1 MRWITLTIIGAAAGL
16 GIAAVL
22 KLIQAF
28 TEKQVYTLLL
38 NVDYIPV
45 LKDLSYDEL
54 GEVIL
59 HLLVS
64 ILLVPML
71 YIGLLQ
77 MNQSRNI
84 LAYFFC
90 SSFIGTVLYT
100 TTVFSPRT
108 PNLFDGEAFLY
119 WVGAHMIYGVIVGGL
134 IIIMLRE

>member
-45 LKDLSYDEL
+45 LKDLSFDEL

-71 YIGLLQ
+71 YIG
-77 MNQSRNI
+77 
-84 LAYFFC
+84 
-90 SSFIGTVLYT
+90 
-100 TTVFSPRT
+100 
-108 PNLFDGEAFLY
+108 
-119 WVGAHMIYGVIVGGL
+119 
-134 IIIMLRE
+134 